1 VAWQRVELVV
11 EGARAEALADAL
23 AQAGAVSTELTDADA
38 GTAAEAARFGEPGAQ
53 AAPWP
58 RCRVTALF
66 PGDHDARR
74 ALGAALADC
83 GEPPV
88 SAVTTGLL
96 EDADWVARTQREFE
110 PVRAGERLWIVP
122 TWHAAPDPAAV
133 NVVLDPGAAFGTGSH
148 PTTRLCLAWLE
159 RNVRPGDTVLDYG
172 CGSGILAI
180 AAMKLGAART
190 RAVDIDPL
198 ALEAARY
205 NARRNGVRVEVID
218 AHDGVHR
225 GAGSEAG
232 ARITIANILA
242 NPLRMLAPTLA
253 TRTRAGG
260 AIALSGILES
270 QAGDVAAA
278 YAPWAA
284 LEVAGRDG
292 DWVLLAGTK
301 DAPGC

>member
-1 VAWQRVELVV
+1 VGWQRVDLVV

-23 AQAGAVSTELTDADA
+23 AEAGALSTELSDADA
-38 GTAAEAARFGEPGAQ
+38 GTAHETAIFGEPGSD

-66 PGDHDARR
+66 PGDHDTARSI
-74 ALGAALADC
+74 GAALARC

-88 SAVTTGLL
+88 AAVTTGRL

-159 RNVRPGDTVLDYG
+159 RHVRPGDRVLDYG

-180 AAMKLGAART
+180 AAMKLGAASA

-218 AHDGVHR
+218 AHQ
-225 GAGSEAG
+225 AIEPEAG

-253 TRTRAGG
+253 SLTRPGG
-260 AIALSGILES
+260 AIALSGILDS
-270 QAGDVAAA
+270 QAADVSAA
-278 YAPWAA
+278 YAPWAP

-301 DAPGC
+301 AAAGC

>member
-1 VAWQRVELVV
+1 MAWQRVDLVV

-23 AQAGAVSTELTDADA
+23 AEAGAVSTDISDADA
-38 GTAAEAARFGEPGAQ
+38 GTAAETARFGEPGSE

-66 PGDHDARR
+66 PGDQDAPR
-74 ALGAALADC
+74 AIAAALADC

-88 SAVTTGLL
+88 AAVSTGRL

-122 TWHAAPDPAAV
+122 TWHAAPDPQAV

-159 RNVRPGDTVLDYG
+159 RTVRPGDAVLDYG

-180 AAMKLGAART
+180 AAMKLGAASA

-205 NARRNGVRVEVID
+205 NARRNDVRVEVID

-232 ARITIANILA
+232 AQITIANILA

-253 TRTRAGG
+253 TLTRAGG
-260 AIALSGILES
+260 ALALSGILES
-270 QAGDVAAA
+270 QASDVAAA
-278 YAPWAA
+278 YAPWATLA
-284 LEVAGRDG
+284 VAARDG
-292 DWVLLAGTK
+292 DWVLLAGAK